1 MTSNSTLP
9 SDIDPHALIASL
21 DHAGRRED
29 ALQLLPLFE
38 RVSGEPARVWSG
50 NMIGF
55 GQYDYTYESGHS
67 GTWFRTGFAPRKGNM
82 VVYIM
87 PGYDDHSAILERLGP
102 HKLGKSCL
110 YLGRLNKIDLTVLE
124 ELVAASLDLMRQR
137 YPT

>member
-1 MTSNSTLP
+1 
-9 SDIDPHALIASL
+9 
-21 DHAGRRED
+21 
-29 ALQLLPLFE
+29 
-38 RVSGEPARVWSG
+38 
-50 NMIGF
+50 
-55 GQYDYTYESGHS
+55 
-67 GTWFRTGFAPRKGNM
+67 M

-87 PGYDDHSAILERLGP
+87 PGYDDHSAILEQLGP